1 MPGGKL
7 HIGWSQVEI
16 TPPKKTLLQGQFYA
30 RLADTAI
37 SPLTAT
43 ALAVETRTP
52 NDSLEQAI
60 FLSCDLAAEDFKSDL
75 RAKLAGRVVWGS
87 TSTSSPS
94 MLPTRTM
101 RRPYAPECTRSP
113 RVTRTS

>member
-1 MPGGKL
+1 MPGGQL
-7 HIGWSQVEI
+7 HIGWSQIEI

-52 NDSLEQAI
+52 DDSLEQAI

-75 RAKLAGRVVWGS
+75 RAKLAGRCLGVRHQQAHHQCY
-87 TSTSSPS
+87 PHAQCAA
-94 MLPTRTM
+94 RTL
-101 RRPYAPECTRSP
+101 RDVRGARG
-113 RVTRTS
+113 